1 MAERFRLASGGTA
14 IDRARPLSFSFDGK
28 RMTGVAGDTLASALL
43 ANGVR
48 LVGRSFKYHRPRGVF
63 TAGPE
68 EPNALVG
75 MRRGDRHEPNTRAT
89 MVELYDGLEAQSQ
102 NRWPSLRFDF
112 QGINDRFSPILPAG
126 FYYKTFMWPPK
137 AWMTYEHYIRR
148 AAGLGTAP
156 AAGLDPDRYD
166 HQSAHCDVLVVGG
179 GPAGLMAALAAARAG
194 ARVIL
199 CDERA
204 EFGGSLL
211 RESRM
216 IGEEA
221 GAAWARRTA
230 QELASLP
237 NLRVLTRTTAFGL
250 FDHGMACL
258 VERVAD
264 HLATPPEHTP
274 RQRRW
279 NVRSRQI
286 VLATG
291 AIERPLVFAGN
302 DRPGV
307 MLASATRA
315 YVHQYGVR
323 PGSRAVIFANN
334 DAAYR
339 TAADLA
345 AAGVTVAAVV
355 DSRIADA
362 SAGTSQ
368 LAGIP
373 VLSGHA
379 VVSTYGRFG
388 LSAVDVAPLA
398 EGSAVRRIECDLLA
412 VSGGLSPT
420 VHLHSHA
427 GGKLA
432 WDEARLCFVPSTGRA
447 NVRSVGAAAGAFGL
461 GACLAEGA
469 RVGAEAAAAAGFTN
483 SQGGAPPTVADEPIR
498 PAQALWAVPAWAGR
512 GGKRFVDIQDDVTV
526 EDVGLAAREGY
537 VSVEHLK
544 RYTTLGMGT
553 DQGKTANV
561 NGLALLAQ
569 LRGDAIPAVGTT
581 TFRPPYTPV
590 TIGALAGREIG
601 LHFVPIRRTPMHD
614 WHRAHGGLMIE
625 TGLWMRPRCYVRAGE
640 TPDQA
645 VRREAAHIRNAVG
658 LVDVSTL
665 GKIDVQGP
673 DATEFL
679 QRAYANGWANLAVG
693 KARYG
698 IMLREDGIV
707 FDDGTTSRI
716 ADNRYFMTTTTAN
729 AAAVLTHLEYLL
741 QIVWPELHVQVT
753 SETDQW
759 AAMALAGPRAR
770 TVLARVVEG
779 LDVSDASLPFMGVRE
794 AQIAGFPARFF
805 RISFS
810 GELAYEIN
818 TPADH
823 GVALWEALLAAG
835 AGEDI
840 IPYGLEA
847 MGVLRIEKGHV
858 AGPELNGRTT
868 AEDLG
873 LGRMVSAKKP
883 DFIGKHLRERP
894 ALKEAGRLRLVG
906 LVPADGTSK
915 LRPGAQIVAEAAP
928 TLPGK
933 SLGHITSTAHSP
945 TLGHSV
951 ALALVSGGAARKGET
966 LYAAYLLEDGATVP
980 VRVVDPVF
988 VDPEGKRLHG

>member
-1 MAERFRLASGGTA
+1 VTERFRLPSGGTA
-14 IDRARPLSFSFDGK
+14 LDRARPVSFSFDGK
-28 RMTGVAGDTLASALL
+28 RMSGLAGDTLASALL

-48 LVGRSFKYHRPRGVF
+48 LVGRSFKYHRPRGIF
-63 TAGPE
+63 SAGPE

-75 MRRGDRHEPNTRAT
+75 LRRGDRHEPNTRAT
-89 MVELYDGLEAQSQ
+89 MVELYDGLEAESQ
-102 NRWPSLRFDF
+102 NRWPSLRFDVM
-112 QGINDRFSPILPAG
+112 GLNDKLSPLLPAG
-126 FYYKTFMWPPK
+126 FYYKTFMWPPRG
-137 AWMTYEHYIRR
+137 WMTYEHYIRR

-156 AAGLDPDRYD
+156 AARDPDRYD

-204 EFGGSLL
+204 APGGSLL
-211 RESRM
+211 REARR
-216 IGEEA
+216 IGEET
-221 GAAWARRTA
+221 GAAWAQRVV
-230 QELASLP
+230 QELSALP
-237 NLRVLTRTTAFGL
+237 NLRLLPRTTAFGI
-250 FDHGMACL
+250 FDDNMVAL
-258 VERVAD
+258 IERVAD
-264 HLATPPEHTP
+264 HVPVPPEHVP

-279 NVRSRQI
+279 SVRARQI

-307 MLASATRA
+307 MLASAARA

-323 PGSRAVIFANN
+323 PGNRAVVFANN
-334 DAAYR
+334 DAGYR

-345 AAGVTVAAVV
+345 AAGVAVAAVV
-355 DSRIADA
+355 DSRIGDA
-362 SAGTSQ
+362 GARASQ

-379 VVSTYGRFG
+379 VVSTYGRLG
-388 LSAVDVAPLA
+388 LGAVDVAPLA
-398 EGSAVRRIECDLLA
+398 EGSAVRRIDCDLLA
-412 VSGGLSPT
+412 VSGGLTPT
-420 VHLHSHA
+420 VHLHCHA

-432 WDEARLCFVPSTGRA
+432 WDEAKLCFLPGAVRA
-447 NVRSVGAAAGAFGL
+447 TVRSIGAAAGAFGL

-469 RVGAEAAAAAGFTN
+469 RIGGEAAAAAGFTR
-483 SQGGAPPTVADEPIR
+483 SSGTAPPSVSDEPVR
-498 PAQALWAVPAWAGR
+498 PPQALWVVPTWAGR

-601 LHFVPIRRTPMHD
+601 LHFMPIRRTAMHD
-614 WHRAHGGLMIE
+614 WHVANGAVMIE
-625 TGLWMRPRCYVRAGE
+625 TGLWMRPRCYVRSGE
-640 TPDQA
+640 TPAQA
-645 VRREAAHIRNAVG
+645 VAREAAHVRNAVG

-679 QRAYANGWANLAVG
+679 QRVYANAWANLPVG

-741 QIVWPELHVQVT
+741 QIVWPDLRVQVT
-753 SETDQW
+753 SETEQW
-759 AAMALAGPRAR
+759 AAMAIAGPRAR

-779 LDVSDASLPFMGVRE
+779 LDVSDASLPFMGVRD
-794 AQIAGFPARFF
+794 AHISGAPVRIF

-818 TPADH
+818 TPADY
-823 GVALWEALLAAG
+823 GRGLWEALLAAG
-835 AGEDI
+835 TGEDI

-847 MGVLRIEKGHV
+847 MGILRIEKGHV

-873 LGRMVSAKKP
+873 LGRLVSEKKL
-883 DFIGKHLRERP
+883 DFIGKHLRARP
-894 ALKEAGRLRLVG
+894 ALKEPTRQRLVG
-906 LVPADGTSK
+906 LVPVDGASK
-915 LRPGAQIVAEAAP
+915 LKPGAQIVAEP
-928 TLPGK
+928 TPALPGK
-933 SLGHITSTAHSP
+933 SLGHITSTAHSSV
-945 TLGHSV
+945 LGHSV
-951 ALALVSGGAARKGET
+951 ALALVSGGLERKGET
-966 LYAAYLLEDGATVP
+966 LYAAYFLENGTTVP

>member
-1 MAERFRLASGGTA
+1 VTERFRLAAGGSA
-14 IDRARPLSFSFDGK
+14 IDRARPLSFSFDGA
-28 RMTGVAGDTLASALL
+28 RMTGLAGDTLASALL

-48 LVGRSFKYHRPRGVF
+48 VVGRSFKYHRPRGVF

-68 EPNALVG
+68 EPNALVA
-75 MRRGDRHEPNTRAT
+75 MRRGARHEPNTRAT
-89 MVELYDGLEAQSQ
+89 MVELYDGLEARSQ
-102 NRWPSLRFDF
+102 NRWPSLRFDLL
-112 QGINDRFSPILPAG
+112 GINDRLSPFFPAG

-137 AWMTYEHYIRR
+137 GWMTYEHYIRR
-148 AAGLGTAP
+148 AAGLGIAP
-156 AAGLDPDRYD
+156 FERDPDRYE

-179 GPAGLMAALAAARAG
+179 GPAGLMAALTAGRSG

-204 EFGGSLL
+204 ELGGSLL
-211 RESRM
+211 RENRT
-216 IGEEA
+216 IGDEP
-221 GAAWARRTA
+221 GAVWVRRIA
-230 QELASLP
+230 AELAALS
-237 NLRVLTRTTAFGL
+237 NVRVLARTTAFGL
-250 FDHGMACL
+250 FDHGMAAL
-258 VERVAD
+258 IERVAD
-264 HLATPPEHTP
+264 HLPVPPDFTP

-279 NVRSRQI
+279 TVRARQI
-286 VLATG
+286 VLAAG
-291 AIERPLVFAGN
+291 AIERPLIFAGN

-307 MLASATRA
+307 MLASAARA

-323 PGSRAVIFANN
+323 PGSRAVVFANN
-334 DAAYR
+334 DGGYR
-339 TAADLA
+339 TVRDLA
-345 AAGVTVAAVV
+345 AAGLTVAALVE
-355 DSRIADA
+355 SRVGEA
-362 SAGTSQ
+362 SV
-368 LAGIP
+368 LAERLEGVP
-373 VLSGHA
+373 VLTGHA
-379 VVSTYGRFG
+379 VVAAHGRLG
-388 LSAVDVAPLA
+388 LTAVEVAPLA
-398 EGSAVRRIECDLLA
+398 EGSAIRRIECDLLA
-412 VSGGLSPT
+412 VSGGLTPT

-447 NVRSVGAAAGAFGL
+447 TVRSVGAVRGAFGL
-461 GACLAEGA
+461 GECLAEGA
-469 RVGAEAAAAAGFTN
+469 RAGAEAAAAAGFAKP
-483 SQGGAPPTVADEPIR
+483 SGVAPPAVPDEPVR
-498 PAQALWAVPAWAGR
+498 PPQALWAVPVRAGR
-512 GGKRFVDIQDDVTV
+512 RGKRFVDIQDDVTV

-569 LRGDAIPAVGTT
+569 LRGEAIPAVGTT
-581 TFRPPYTPV
+581 TFRPPFTPV

-601 LHFVPIRRTPMHD
+601 LHFMPIRRTAMHD
-614 WHRAHGGLMIE
+614 WHVAQGAVMIE
-625 TGLWMRPRCYVRAGE
+625 TGLWMRPSCYPRAGE
-640 TPDQA
+640 TPAQA
-645 VRREAAHIRNAVG
+645 VKREAAHIRKAVG

-679 QRAYANGWANLAVG
+679 QRVYANAWASLPVG

-698 IMLREDGIV
+698 LMLREDGIV

-716 ADNRYFMTTTTAN
+716 GEQRYFMTTTTAN
-729 AAAVLTHLEYLL
+729 AAAVLMHLEHLL
-741 QIVWPELHVQVT
+741 QIVWPDLRVQVT
-753 SETDQW
+753 SETEQW
-759 AAMALAGPRAR
+759 AAMALAGPQSRA
-770 TVLARVVEG
+770 VLARVVEG

-794 AQIAGFPARFF
+794 ARIAGMPARIF

-823 GVALWEALLAAG
+823 GRALWEALLAAG
-835 AGEDI
+835 AGEGI
-840 IPYGLEA
+840 VPYGTEA

-858 AGPELNGRTT
+858 AGPELDGRTT
-868 AEDLG
+868 PEDLG
-873 LGRMVSAKKP
+873 LGRLVSAKKP

-894 ALKEAGRLRLVG
+894 ALGDPGRLRLVG

-915 LRPGAQIVAEAAP
+915 LRPGAQIVAEPAP

-933 SLGHITSTAHSP
+933 SLGHIASAAFSP

-951 ALALVSGGAARKGET
+951 ALALLSGGLARKGET
-966 LYAAYLLEDGATVP
+966 LYAAYLLEGSTVP
-980 VRVVDPVF
+980 VKVVDPVF

>member
-1 MAERFRLASGGTA
+1 MTERFRLASGGTA

-28 RMTGVAGDTLASALL
+28 RLTGLAGDTLASALL

-75 MRRGDRHEPNTRAT
+75 LRRGARHEPNTRAT
-89 MVELYDGLEAQSQ
+89 MVELYDGLEAESQ

-112 QGINDRFSPILPAG
+112 LGINDRLSPILPAG
-126 FYYKTFMWPPK
+126 FYYKTFMWPPR

-156 AAGLDPDRYD
+156 ADRDPDRYD
-166 HQSAHCDVLVVGG
+166 HRSAHCDVLVVGS

-204 EFGGSLL
+204 ELGGSLL
-211 RESRM
+211 RANRA
-216 IGEEA
+216 IGDEP
-221 GAAWARRTA
+221 GATWARRIA
-230 QELASLP
+230 AELGMLP
-237 NLRVLTRTTAFGL
+237 NLRVLPRTTAFGL
-250 FDHGMACL
+250 FDHGMAGL
-258 VERVAD
+258 IERVAD
-264 HLATPPEHTP
+264 HLPVPPEHLP

-279 NVRSRQI
+279 TVRARQI
-286 VLATG
+286 VLAAG

-307 MLASATRA
+307 MLASAARA

-323 PGSRAVIFANN
+323 PGSRAVVFANN
-334 DAAYR
+334 DAGYR

-362 SAGTSQ
+362 AAGTTQ

-373 VLSGHA
+373 MLSGHA
-379 VVSTYGRFG
+379 VVSTDGRLG
-388 LSAVDVAPLA
+388 LGAVDVAPLA

-412 VSGGLSPT
+412 VSGGLNPT

-447 NVRSVGAAAGAFGL
+447 TVRSAGAACGSFGL

-469 RVGAEAAAAAGFTN
+469 RAGTEAAAAAGFTKP
-483 SQGGAPPTVADEPIR
+483 AAVTPPSVTDEPAR
-498 PAQALWAVPAWAGR
+498 PPQALWVVPAREGR

-601 LHFVPIRRTPMHD
+601 LHFMPIRRTPMHD
-614 WHRAHGGLMIE
+614 WHGAHGGLMIE

-658 LVDVSTL
+658 FVDVSTL

-679 QRAYANGWANLAVG
+679 QRAYANAWASLPVG

-698 IMLREDGIV
+698 IMLREDGMV

-716 ADNRYFMTTTTAN
+716 ADDRYFMTTTTAN
-729 AAAVLTHLEYLL
+729 AAAVLMHLEYLL
-741 QIVWPELHVQVT
+741 QIVWPELRVQVT

-779 LDVSDASLPFMGVRE
+779 LDVSDASLPFMGVRD
-794 AQIAGFPARFF
+794 AHVAGLPARIF

-823 GVALWEALLAAG
+823 GLALWEAVLAAG

-894 ALKEAGRLRLVG
+894 GLKDAGRLRIVG
-906 LVPADGTSK
+906 LVPADGTSR

-966 LYAAYLLEDGATVP
+966 LYAAYFLDGGGASVP

>member
-1 MAERFRLASGGTA
+1 V
-14 IDRARPLSFSFDGK
+14 P
-28 RMTGVAGDTLASALL
+28 
-43 ANGVR
+43 
-48 LVGRSFKYHRPRGVF
+48 
-63 TAGPE
+63 
-68 EPNALVG
+68 
-75 MRRGDRHEPNTRAT
+75 
-89 MVELYDGLEAQSQ
+89 
-102 NRWPSLRFDF
+102 
-112 QGINDRFSPILPAG
+112 
-126 FYYKTFMWPPK
+126 
-137 AWMTYEHYIRR
+137 
-148 AAGLGTAP
+148 
-156 AAGLDPDRYD
+156 
-166 HQSAHCDVLVVGG
+166 
-179 GPAGLMAALAAARAG
+179 

-204 EFGGSLL
+204 ELGGSLL
-211 RESRM
+211 RENRA
-216 IGEEA
+216 IGDEP
-221 GAAWARRTA
+221 GAAWARRIA
-230 QELASLP
+230 AELATIP
-237 NLRVLTRTTAFGL
+237 NLRLLPRTTAFGL
-250 FDHGMACL
+250 FDHGMEGL
-258 VERVAD
+258 IERVAD
-264 HLATPPEHTP
+264 HLAAPPDPTP

-279 NVRSRQI
+279 TVRARQI

-291 AIERPLVFAGN
+291 AIERPPIFAGN

-307 MLASATRA
+307 MLASAARA

-323 PGSRAVIFANN
+323 PGSRAVVFANN
-334 DAAYR
+334 DGGHR
-339 TAADLA
+339 TALDLA
-345 AAGVTVAAVV
+345 AAGITVAAVV
-355 DSRIADA
+355 ESRVGD
-362 SAGTSQ
+362 GTTLSER
-368 LAGIP
+368 LGGVP

-379 VVSTYGRFG
+379 VVATVGRFG
-388 LSAVDVAPLA
+388 LSAVDVAPLG
-398 EGSAVRRIECDLLA
+398 EGSAVRRIDCDLLA
-412 VSGGLSPT
+412 VSGGLNPT
-420 VHLHSHA
+420 VHLHCHA

-447 NVRSVGAAAGAFGL
+447 SVRSIGAANGSFGL

-469 RVGAEAAAAAGFTN
+469 RVGAEAAAAAGATKP
-483 SQGGAPPTVADEPIR
+483 GGVTPPSVPDEPVH
-498 PAQALWAVPAWAGR
+498 PPQALWAVPERAGR
-512 GGKRFVDIQDDVTV
+512 RGKRFVDIQDDVTV

-590 TIGALAGREIG
+590 TIGALAGRELG
-601 LHFVPIRRTPMHD
+601 LHFMPIRRTPMHD
-614 WHRAHGGLMIE
+614 WHVAEGAVMIE
-625 TGLWMRPRCYVRAGE
+625 TGLWMRPRCYPRQGE

-679 QRAYANGWANLAVG
+679 QRVYANAWANLPVG

-716 ADNRYFMTTTTAN
+716 GEQRYFMTTTTAN
-729 AAAVLTHLEYLL
+729 AAAVLMHLEYLL
-741 QIVWPELHVQVT
+741 QIVWPELRVQVT

-794 AQIAGFPARFF
+794 AHIAGCPARIF

-818 TPADH
+818 TPADY
-823 GVALWEALLAAG
+823 GRTLWEALLSAG
-835 AGEDI
+835 SAEDI

-873 LGRMVSAKKP
+873 LGRLVSAKKP
-883 DFIGKHLRERP
+883 DFIGKHLCERS
-894 ALKEAGRLRLVG
+894 ALKDAGRLCLVG
-906 LVPADGTSK
+906 LVPVDGSSK
-915 LRPGAQIVAEAAP
+915 LKPGAQIVAEAAP

-933 SLGHITSTAHSP
+933 SLGHIASAAHSP

-951 ALALVSGGAARKGET
+951 ALALVSGGMARKGAT
-966 LYAAYLLEDGATVP
+966 LYAAYFLEDATTVP

>member
-1 MAERFRLASGGTA
+1 MTERFRLSSGGMA
-14 IDRARPLSFSFDGK
+14 INRARPLSFSFDGK
-28 RMTGVAGDTLASALL
+28 RMTGLAGDTLASALL

-89 MVELYDGLEAQSQ
+89 MVELYDGLEAESQ
-102 NRWPSLRFDF
+102 NRWPSLRFDVL
-112 QGINDRFSPILPAG
+112 GINDRLSPIFPAG

-137 AWMTYEHYIRR
+137 GWQTYEHYIRR

-156 AAGLDPDRYD
+156 VDRDPDLYE

-179 GPAGLMAALAAARAG
+179 GPAGLMAALAAARTG
-194 ARVIL
+194 ARVLL

-204 EFGGSLL
+204 EVGGSLF
-211 RESRM
+211 RENRM
-216 IGEEA
+216 IGDEP
-221 GAAWARRTA
+221 GAAWALRIAT
-230 QELASLP
+230 ELGTLP
-237 NLRVLTRTTAFGL
+237 SLRVLSRTTAFGI
-250 FDHGMACL
+250 FDHNMVAL
-258 VERVAD
+258 IERVAD
-264 HLATPPEHTP
+264 HLPVPPEHTP

-279 NVRSRQI
+279 TVRARQI

-307 MLASATRA
+307 MLASAARA

-323 PGSRAVIFANN
+323 PGNRAVVFANN
-334 DAAYR
+334 DAGYG

-345 AAGVTVAAVV
+345 AAGITVAAVV
-355 DSRIADA
+355 ESRVSEGGAR
-362 SAGTSQ
+362 TSQ
-368 LAGIP
+368 LAGVP

-379 VVSTYGRFG
+379 VVSTYGRLG

-398 EGSAVRRIECDLLA
+398 EGSAVRRIDCDLLA
-412 VSGGLSPT
+412 VSGGLTPT

-432 WDEARLCFVPSTGRA
+432 WDEVRLCFVPSAGRPT
-447 NVRSVGAAAGAFGL
+447 VRSVGAASGSFGL

-469 RVGAEAAAAAGFTN
+469 RAGVDAATAAGFAN
-483 SQGGAPPTVADEPIR
+483 PGGVAIPAVTDEPVR
-498 PAQALWAVPAWAGR
+498 PPQALWAVPAWAGR

-601 LHFVPIRRTPMHD
+601 LHFMPIRRTAMHD
-614 WHRAHGGLMIE
+614 WHVAQGAVMIE
-625 TGLWMRPRCYVRAGE
+625 TGLWMRPRCYPRSGE
-640 TPDQA
+640 TPAQA
-645 VRREAAHIRNAVG
+645 VAREAAHIRNAVG

-679 QRAYANGWANLAVG
+679 QRVYANAWANLPVG

-698 IMLREDGIV
+698 IMLREDGMI
-707 FDDGTTSRI
+707 FDDGTTSRL
-716 ADNRYFMTTTTAN
+716 AEHRYFMTTTTAN
-729 AAAVLTHLEYLL
+729 AAAVLMHLEYLL
-741 QIVWPELHVQVT
+741 QIVWPELRVQVT
-753 SETDQW
+753 SETEQW

-770 TVLARVVEG
+770 AVLARVTEG
-779 LDVSDASLPFMGVRE
+779 LDVSDANLPFMGVRE
-794 AQIAGFPARFF
+794 GRIAGAPARIF

-818 TPADH
+818 TPADC
-823 GVALWEALLAAG
+823 GRVVWEALLAAG
-835 AGEDI
+835 SAEDI

-847 MGVLRIEKGHV
+847 MGILRIEKGHV
-858 AGPELNGRTT
+858 AGPELDGRTT
-868 AEDLG
+868 PEDLG
-873 LGRMVSAKKP
+873 LGRMVSEKKP
-883 DFIGKHLRERP
+883 DFIGKHLRARP
-894 ALKEAGRLRLVG
+894 ALKEPERPRLVG
-906 LVPADGTSK
+906 LVPADGAAT

-945 TLGHSV
+945 VLGHSV
-951 ALALVSGGAARKGET
+951 ALALVRGGMARKGET
-966 LYAAYLLEDGATVP
+966 LYAAYLLEDGETVP
-980 VRVVDPVF
+980 VRVTDPVF

>member
-14 IDRARPLSFSFDGK
+14 LDRARPLSFSFDGK
-28 RMTGVAGDTLASALL
+28 RMTGIAGDTLASALL

-75 MRRGDRHEPNTRAT
+75 LRRGERHEPNTRAT
-89 MVELYDGLEAQSQ
+89 MAELYDGLEAESQ

-112 QGINDRFSPILPAG
+112 QGINDRLSPILPAG

-156 AAGLDPDRYD
+156 SAVDPDRYD
-166 HQSAHCDVLVVGG
+166 HRSAHCDVLVVGG

-204 EFGGSLL
+204 ELGGSLL

-216 IGEEA
+216 IGEET
-221 GAAWARRTA
+221 GAAWARRIA
-230 QELASLP
+230 SELATLP

-250 FDHGMACL
+250 FDHGMAGL
-258 VERVAD
+258 IERVAD
-264 HLATPPEHTP
+264 HLPVPPEHMP

-279 NVRSRQI
+279 SVRARQI

-291 AIERPLVFAGN
+291 AIERPLVFPGN

-307 MLASATRA
+307 MLASAARA
-315 YVHQYGVR
+315 YIHQYGVR
-323 PGSRAVIFANN
+323 PGSRAVVFANN
-334 DAAYR
+334 DSGSR
-339 TAADLA
+339 TAADLREV
-345 AAGVTVAAVV
+345 GVTVAAVV
-355 DSRIADA
+355 ESRVAE
-362 SAGTSQ
+362 AGGRTSQ
-368 LAGIP
+368 VMDVP

-379 VVSTYGRFG
+379 VVGTYGRFG
-388 LSAVDVAPLA
+388 LSAVDVAPLG

-412 VSGGLSPT
+412 ISGGLTPT
-420 VHLHSHA
+420 VHLHCHA

-447 NVRSVGAAAGAFGL
+447 TVRSVGAAGGSFGL
-461 GACLAEGA
+461 GSCLAEGA
-469 RVGAEAAAAAGFTN
+469 HAGAEAAAAAGFAKSADVT
-483 SQGGAPPTVADEPIR
+483 PPHVTDEPVR
-498 PAQALWAVPAWAGR
+498 APQALWAVSARGGR
-512 GGKRFVDIQDDVTV
+512 GGKRFVDIQDDVTL

-601 LHFVPIRRTPMHD
+601 LHFMPIRRTPMHD
-614 WHRAHGGLMIE
+614 WHHAHGGVMIE

-640 TPDQA
+640 TADEA

-679 QRAYANGWANLAVG
+679 QRVYANAWANLPVG

-729 AAAVLTHLEYLL
+729 AAPVLMHLEYLL
-741 QIVWPELHVQVT
+741 QIVWPELRVQVT

-770 TVLARVVEG
+770 TVLARAVEG

-794 AQIAGFPARFF
+794 AHIAGLPARIF

-823 GVALWEALLAAG
+823 GLALWEALLNAG

-847 MGVLRIEKGHV
+847 MGILRIEKGHV
-858 AGPELNGRTT
+858 AGPELNGRAT

-873 LGRMVSAKKP
+873 LGRLVSARKP

-894 ALKEAGRLRLVG
+894 GLKEEDRLRLVG

-915 LRPGAQIVAEAAP
+915 LRPGAQIVAEATP

-951 ALALVSGGAARKGET
+951 ALALLSGGPRRKGET
-966 LYAAYLLEDGATVP
+966 LYAAYFLEAGATVP